1 MAKYEFITLSLVNYF
16 NLHFTIY
23 QWKFQNLTVCEFFL
37 EYVLPEVGQVLW
49 PKHVGVTLIYDC
61 GSKLEIN

>member
-1 MAKYEFITLSLVNYF
+1 MVKYEFIALSLVKYF

-37 EYVLPEVGQVLW
+37 EYLLPEIGHGQ
-49 PKHVGVTLIYDC
+49 
-61 GSKLEIN
+61 NM